1 MGRLDAGCVVH
12 GKRDTRCDRGSPGA
26 AIASRAHDASSFL
39 LFALALG
46 RVAGRRT
53 VRVVVVVALAPRRA
67 HTRGGVPVADPG
79 VPGAP
84 QEPSTYQQTLD
95 EALSETFPA
104 SDPIS
109 PSQAMRAQEEA
120 PSERDPVDW
129 RVERGP

>member
-1 MGRLDAGCVVH
+1 MTHRASSSSHWRLAALL
-12 GKRDTRCDRGSPGA
+12 GA
-26 AIASRAHDASSFL
+26 A
-39 LFALALG
+39 LFAWSWWS
-46 RVAGRRT
+46 RSRRGART
-53 VRVVVVVALAPRRA
+53 RA
-67 HTRGGVPVADPG
+67 AASQSPIPKNYSGG

>member
-1 MGRLDAGCVVH
+1 MSHRA
-12 GKRDTRCDRGSPGA
+12 SPSSHWRSA
-26 AIASRAHDASSFL
+26 AL
-39 LFALALG
+39 LG
-46 RVAGRRT
+46 
-53 VRVVVVVALAPRRA
+53 VALVAWSWWSSSRRSA
-67 HTRGGVPVADPG
+67 RTRPAVAQPPIPKKYSGG

-84 QEPSTYQQTLD
+84 QEPGTYQQTLD